1 MGHRTPLFAE
11 HARLGARI
19 VPFGGWDMPLHYG
32 SQIEEHLAVRSQ
44 AGIFDV
50 SHMRT
55 LDITGN
61 RARDLLRRLLA
72 NDVARL
78 REPGKA
84 LYSCMLS
91 ERGGVLD
98 DLIVYFRGPA
108 SYRVVVNAATADKD
122 LAWMRTQAQGQDV
135 AIQPRT
141 DLAMIAIQGPEAR
154 RRAAPH
160 LPLELREPALAL
172 RPFFGV
178 GNRDWFVARTGY
190 TGEDGFEILLPA
202 DQAAGLW
209 RALVAGGVV
218 PCGLGARDTLRL
230 EAGMNLYGQD
240 MDEDTNPLES
250 GLDWTL
256 AWEPPDRDFI
266 GREALEALRTA
277 GGLSH
282 LVGLLLTGPGVLRAH
297 QKVLVAGKEV
307 GITTSG
313 GYAPTLR
320 RSIALA
326 RLEPDIELDSGDP
339 CEVDIR
345 GKPTAARLVKP
356 PFARQ
361 GTIRIDLD

>member
-32 SQIEEHLAVRSQ
+32 SQIEEHLAVRSR
-44 AGIFDV
+44 AGMFDV

-154 RRAAPH
+154 RGAAPH
-160 LPLELREPALAL
+160 LPLELQEPALAL
-172 RPFFGV
+172 QPFFGV
-178 GNRDWFVARTGY
+178 GDRDWFVARTGY

-202 DQAAGLW
+202 DRAAGFW

-256 AWEPPDRDFI
+256 AWEPADRDFI

-282 LVGLLLTGPGVLRAH
+282 LVGLLLTGPGVLRSH